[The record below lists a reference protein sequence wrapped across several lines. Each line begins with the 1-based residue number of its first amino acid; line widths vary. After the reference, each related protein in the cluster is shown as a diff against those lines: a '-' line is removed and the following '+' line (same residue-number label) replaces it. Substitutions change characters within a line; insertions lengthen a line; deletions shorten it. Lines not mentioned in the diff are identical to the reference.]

1 MSSFAD
7 AVNALRELPSD
18 AKAGLAFEKLM
29 VNYFTVDPVL
39 SKTYKSVTRFND
51 SPFFTGKPETGI
63 DLVAQRVDDDSWAA
77 IQCKFYKPT
86 TTLAKGNLD
95 SFFEASGH
103 TFDIDGDTV
112 RFNQRIIIAT
122 TDKWSKNAE
131 EMLDDQL
138 IPVSR
143 IGLSDI
149 AESEIDWDIAFP
161 GSEVTINITRRQ
173 TFEPRPHQV
182 EAIDKC
188 IQGFATRD
196 RGQLIMACGTGKT
209 FTALRLAEKYAAD
222 QGGRARVLFLVP
234 SISLLSQS
242 LRGWHSQAELDLR
255 TFAVCSDKKV
265 SRDAED
271 IATYDLEVPVTTDGK
286 ILAEELSHRK
296 RAAGLTVVFS
306 TYQSLPAVHDAQAA
320 GADEFDLVICD
331 EAHRTTGV
339 TLDGTDASNFV
350 RIHDADYIKATK
362 RLYMTATPKLF
373 DDTVKGKAEEY
384 SAEIASMDDE
394 AVFGPEFHRL
404 GFGEAVERGLLTDYK
419 VVVMTVDE
427 TLAADAMAKMTMAE
441 GSEITLDLASAMIGT
456 WNGLAKRSGDEQDT
470 RSGFSSNEAPMRRTV
485 AFAKDIKTSRRI
497 AETFPSLIGAYT
509 ETMRSKAVANP
520 HVSLHNID
528 LTVSSR
534 HVDGSMNAL
543 KRNNLLTWLKAP
555 TGEEESK
562 LLSNARCL
570 AEGVDVPALDAI
582 VFFNPRN
589 SMVDVVQSVGRVM
602 RKSEGKDY
610 GYIILPVA
618 VPAGVSPSQVL
629 DDNRRFKVVWQILN
643 ALRAHDDRF
652 NAKVNSIKLNEGDPE
667 LPIVVDPVVDPDK
680 KLEEEKR
687 RAELEAQR
695 GTEGDYTTEEPRPT
709 GDDLAQQVLFSLEQW
724 QEAMYTK
731 LVDKVGDRTYWA
743 DWAEDV
749 ADIAQAQTARINALL
764 ADADPKLRKEFD
776 RFVEGLRGNL
786 NESITADEAVNML
799 SQHLITAPVF
809 NALFAEVD
817 FADQNPVSQVMQTMV
832 DALDDKQL
840 DSETEKLEG
849 FYESVRKRAGEVTSA
864 SGKQQVVKD
873 LYQRFFQKAFKKQ
886 SESLGIVYTPVEI
899 VDYILRATDEIL
911 KAHFGKGL
919 TDAGVHILD
928 PFTGTGTF
936 IVRLIQSGL
945 ITPEDLAR
953 KYAFELHATE
963 IMLLA
968 YYVAAV
974 NIETTYNALAAEAA
988 QREGHEAP
996 EYVPFAGIALADT
1009 FQISEKDDTLDL
1021 EVFKD
1026 NNERI
1031 QRQQDAPIHVVVGN
1045 PPYSSGQSNANDL
1058 NANLKYPTL
1067 DRRIAETYA
1076 EKSTATNKN
1085 SLYDSYLRAFR
1096 WATDRIGDKG
1106 VVAFV
1111 SNGGWVDGNTG
1122 DGVRLSFMEDFN
1134 EVHVFNLRGNQRTAG
1149 EQSRK
1154 EGGKVFGSGS
1164 RNTVAI
1170 TIGVKDPQASGC
1182 RVFYRDIG
1190 DYLSTEEKLDIVDHS
1205 ITGLADDAEAL
1216 GWRDITPNKYGDWI
1230 SQRNEEF
1237 ETWPVLGEKKNAS
1250 ALTVFSS
1257 YSAGL
1262 QTNRD
1267 AWVYQ
1272 PDEGKL
1278 RQQVKVLTRSYDD
1291 AVREAQ
1297 EWIASN
1303 QASRSESSMSRFL
1316 KERPEHADP
1325 ARIKWSS
1332 SLQSSAARAVSSD
1345 NAGYIA
1351 TALYRPF
1358 QKQHIFYSHLFNHRV
1373 YQLPAVF
1380 PTPDHTNIGY
1390 YIVNPGSAKPFS
1402 TIATD
1407 LLPDLAMW
1415 GSNAGQ
1421 FFPRFTWRPVEA
1433 PVGELNLDIGT
1444 TTEAEPSIYGRIG
1457 EVVDGYRRIDNI
1469 TEEIKKI
1476 YRDNL
1481 GDDVSGDDI
1490 FHFVYA
1496 LLHSPDYRET
1506 YKADLKKMLPHVE
1519 TPTDRNFL
1527 DAYVAAGKELLDLHV
1542 HYEDVEPWPV
1552 DVQIKQNADPE
1563 DPATWTVTKPKWAKT
1578 TDPET
1583 GKKINDTTRMIFN
1596 PKVTIAGIPAEAE
1609 RYQLGSRSALA
1620 WIIDRYQIK
1629 KEKAS
1634 SIVNDPND
1642 LAAEAGNPR
1651 YIVDLVAKVT
1661 RVAMETNR
1669 IVDSLSTKE

>member
-1 MSSFAD
+1 MISPRTPKRASPSKSSWSTTS
-7 AVNALRELPSD
+7 PSTP
-18 AKAGLAFEKLM
+18 F
-29 VNYFTVDPVL
+29 YRRPT
-39 SKTYKSVTRFND
+39 KTSPASTTP
-51 SPFFTGKPETGI
+51 PFFNGKPETGI

-77 IQCKFYKPT
+77 IQCKFYRPT

-103 TFDIDGDTV
+103 TFDIDGETV
-112 RFNQRIIIAT
+112 EFKQRIIIAT

-131 EMLDDQL
+131 EMLNDQS

-149 AESEIDWDIAFP
+149 AESEINWDIAFP
-161 GSEVTINITRRQ
+161 GSEVTINLTRRQ
-173 TFEPRPHQV
+173 TFEPRPHQI
-182 EAIDKC
+182 EAIDEC
-188 IQGFATRD
+188 MAGFATRD

-209 FTALRLAEKYAAD
+209 FTSLRLAEKFAREN
-222 QGGRARVLFLVP
+222 GGRARVLFLVP

-286 ILAEELSHRK
+286 VLAEELSHRK

-306 TYQSLPAVHDAQAA
+306 TYQSLPSVHDAQAA
-320 GADEFDLVICD
+320 GADDFDLVICD

-339 TLDGTDASNFV
+339 TLDGVDASNFV
-350 RIHDADYIKATK
+350 RIHDADYIKAQK

-427 TLAADAMAKMTMAE
+427 KLAADAMAKVTMAE
-441 GSEITLDLASAMIGT
+441 GSEITLNLASAMIGT
-456 WNGLAKRSGDEQDT
+456 WNALAKRSGDEQDT
-470 RSGFSSNEAPMRRTV
+470 RSGFSSNETPMRRTV
-485 AFAKDIKTSRRI
+485 AFAKDIKTSTRI
-497 AETFPSLIGAYT
+497 AEIFPRIVGAYT

-618 VPAGVSPSQVL
+618 VPAGASPSQVL
-629 DDNRRFKVVWQILN
+629 DHNQRFKVVWQILN

-667 LPIVVDPVVDPDK
+667 LPIVVDPVVDPDRA
-680 KLEEEKR
+680 LEEKKRKAEEKAR
-687 RAELEAQR
+687 LAA
-695 GTEGDYTTEEPRPT
+695 EGDHTDDKSPADES
-709 GDDLAQQVLFSLEQW
+709 DLAQQVLFSLEEW

-743 DWAEDV
+743 DWADDV
-749 ADIAQAQTARINALL
+749 ADIAHAQTARINALL
-764 ADADPKLRKEFD
+764 ADANPKLKKEFD

-786 NESITADEAVNML
+786 NESITAEEAVNML

-809 NALFAEVD
+809 NALFTEVE
-817 FADQNPVSQVMQTMV
+817 FADQNPVSKVMQTMV
-832 DALDDKQL
+832 DALNDKQL

-899 VDYILRATDEIL
+899 VDYILRAADEIL

-919 TDAGVHILD
+919 TDKGVHILD

-945 ITPEDLAR
+945 IKPEDLAR
-953 KYAFELHATE
+953 KYATELHATE

-974 NIETTYNALAAEAA
+974 NIETTYNALATEAA
-988 QREGHEAP
+988 QRENREAP
-996 EYVPFAGIALADT
+996 AYVPFAGIALADT
-1009 FQISEKDDTLDL
+1009 FQISEEDDTLDL

-1045 PPYSSGQSNANDL
+1045 PPYSVGQSNANDL

-1067 DRRIAETYA
+1067 DSRIRETYA
-1076 EKSTATNKN
+1076 KLSTGGRKAQ
-1085 SLYDSYLRAFR
+1085 LYDSYMRAFR

-1111 SNGGWVDGNTG
+1111 SNGGWIDGNTA
-1122 DGVRLSFMEDFN
+1122 DGVRLSFTEDFN
-1134 EVHVFNLRGNQRTAG
+1134 EVHVFNLRGNMRNANWR
-1149 EQSRK
+1149 E
-1154 EGGKVFGSGS
+1154 EGGQIFKGGSQT
-1164 RNTVAI
+1164 TVAI
-1170 TIGVKDPQASGC
+1170 TIGVKDPQATGC
-1182 RVFYRDIG
+1182 RIFYRDIG
-1190 DYLSTEEKLDIVDHS
+1190 DYLSTEEKLDIVDHAA
-1205 ITGLADDAEAL
+1205 TALADDAESH
-1216 GWRDITPNKYGDWI
+1216 GWWAITPNKYGDWV
-1230 SQRNEEF
+1230 SQRHEEF
-1237 ETWPVLGEKKNAS
+1237 ETWPVLGSKKPAEGTPIFGRHSLGLATARDAWCYGPNRSKLLNNIDLLAT
-1250 ALTVFSS
+1250 AYNQARNDFHDWAA
-1257 YSAGL
+1257 SAGL
-1262 QTNRD
+1262 QKLTER
-1267 AWVYQ
+1267 VV
-1272 PDEGKL
+1272 DEFL
-1278 RQQVKVLTRSYDD
+1278 NENPQYTDRSKISWD
-1291 AVREAQ
+1291 
-1297 EWIASN
+1297 SN
-1303 QASRSESSMSRFL
+1303 L
-1316 KERPEHADP
+1316 KSNC
-1325 ARIKWSS
+1325 ARNKSISV
-1332 SLQSSAARAVSSD
+1332 SAPSIQKS
-1345 NAGYIA
+1345 
-1351 TALYRPF
+1351 LYRPF
-1358 QKQHIFYSHLFNHRV
+1358 TKQNVYYDTHLNQRI
-1373 YQLPAVF
+1373 YQLPRLF
-1380 PTPDHTNIGY
+1380 PTPYHKNIGY
-1390 YIVNPGSAKPFS
+1390 YVVNPGSAKPFS
-1402 TIATD
+1402 TIATN

-1421 FFPRFTWRPVEA
+1421 FFSRFTWQPVDA
-1433 PVGELNLDIGT
+1433 PEGELNLDMNT
-1444 TTEAEPSIYGRIG
+1444 TTEAEASVYGQIG
-1457 EVVDGYRRIDNI
+1457 EVVDGYRRVDNI
-1469 TEEIKKI
+1469 TDEIKTI
-1476 YRDNL
+1476 YRDSL
-1481 GDDVSGDDI
+1481 GSDVTGDDI

-1496 LLHSPDYRET
+1496 VLHSPDYRET
-1506 YKADLKKMLPHVE
+1506 YKTDLKKMLPHIE
-1519 TPTDRNFL
+1519 TPADRDFF
-1527 DAYVAAGKELLDLHV
+1527 DAYVSAGKELLDLHV
-1542 HYEDVEPWPV
+1542 NYEDVEPWPV
-1552 DVQIKQNADPE
+1552 DVQLKKNADPD
-1563 DPATWTVTKPKWAKT
+1563 DPDTWKVTKPKWAKT

-1583 GKKINDTTRMIFN
+1583 GKKVNDTTRMIYN
-1596 PKVTIAGIPAEAE
+1596 PKITIADIPAEAE

-1629 KEKAS
+1629 KDKAS
-1634 SIVNDPND
+1634 GIVNDPND

-1669 IVDSLSTKE
+1669 IVDNLPQP